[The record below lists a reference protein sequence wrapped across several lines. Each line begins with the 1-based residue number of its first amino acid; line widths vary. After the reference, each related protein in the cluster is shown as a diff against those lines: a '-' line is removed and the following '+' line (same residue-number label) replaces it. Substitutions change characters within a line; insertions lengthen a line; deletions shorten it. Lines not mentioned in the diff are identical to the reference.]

1 MYIDTKCFETVFLVE
16 IMFVFCL
23 YLILQEKN
31 TLLETL
37 QQKEEVLR
45 KEKEQRDALAM
56 KIKVWSFKL

>member
-1 MYIDTKCFETVFLVE
+1 
-16 IMFVFCL
+16 MFVFCL